1 MCLQNVVMLSVLY
14 LSTNL
19 VGLSFHVLRERFIHR
34 GFNDTK
40 QCVEARVRLEHER
53 QQQVRASALASTDA
67 LQSR

>member
-1 MCLQNVVMLSVLY
+1 MCLQNIAMLSVLY
-14 LSTNL
+14 VSTNL
-19 VGLSFHVLRERFIHR
+19 IGLSFHVLRVRFIHR

-53 QQQVRASALASTDA
+53 QQQVRASVLALADA